1 MKGKLPL
8 VSVITP
14 SYNQAQF
21 LEATILSVLGQDYPN
36 IEYIIIDGGS
46 NDSSVDIIRKYEERL
61 AYWVSEPDR
70 GQSHALNKGISH
82 ATGDILFW
90 LNADDLCL
98 PDTFST
104 VAEAFSR
111 QSVLRI
117 LTGQAH
123 VIDQEGRL
131 CGELR
136 SRFTSWADYAIG
148 KCTIRQVATF
158 FDRKLFDELGGV
170 DESLEYS
177 MDFDLLLRFTQQY
190 RPLIIDEYLAA
201 YRKHETAKFKSNLV
215 LGYQEADRVL
225 MKHLAGT
232 QLEKAG
238 RDWSARRWF
247 VVAMSPGRSNSERL
261 FCLRSAWH
269 MQPSAFSS
277 IHFWSMPIR
286 FLVGSLIRK
295 FRA

>member
-1 MKGKLPL
+1 MEEELPL
-8 VSVITP
+8 VSVVTP
-14 SYNQAQF
+14 SYNQAEF
-21 LEATILSVLGQDYPN
+21 LEATILSVLAQDYPN

-46 NDSSVDIIRKYEERL
+46 NDSSVAIIRKYKERL

-82 ATGDILFW
+82 AIGDILFW

-98 PDTFST
+98 PGAFST
-104 VAEAFSR
+104 VVEAFSQR
-111 QSVLRI
+111 PKPRVVV
-117 LTGQAH
+117 GQAY
-123 VIDQEGRL
+123 VIDHDGIL
-131 CGELR
+131 CGKIK
-136 SRFTSWADYAIG
+136 SRFTSWADYVTG
-148 KCTIRQVATF
+148 KCTIRQLATF

-215 LGYQEADRVL
+215 LGYQETDRVL
-225 MKHLAGT
+225 MKHLAGN

-247 VVAMSPGRSNSERL
+247 VVAMSPSRSNSERL

-286 FLVGSLIRK
+286 FLIGSLIRK